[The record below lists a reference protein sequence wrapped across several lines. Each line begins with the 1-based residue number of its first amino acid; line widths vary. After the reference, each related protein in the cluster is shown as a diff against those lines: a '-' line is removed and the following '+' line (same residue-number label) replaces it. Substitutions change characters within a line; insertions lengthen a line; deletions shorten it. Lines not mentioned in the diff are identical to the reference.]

1 MFRSA
6 RNLLRLLVIARTLAR
21 HDALAPLQEVLPEAT
36 PAAAILVVGRLIAK
50 PRPGTAALR
59 PGERLAAALG
69 DLGPASIKRGQ
80 MLPPRPDML
89 GEQMA
94 AALSRLQDR
103 LAPFPAAEA
112 RATIA
117 AELGRPVGELFDSFD
132 DRPVSAAS
140 IAQVHFA
147 TTAADDAAPD
157 PGATDVAVKVLRPG
171 IERAFARDVE
181 LMLWLA
187 ELIERAQPR
196 LRR

>member
-21 HDALAPLQEVLPEAT
+21 HDALAPLQEVLPEGT
-36 PAAAILVVGRLIAK
+36 PAAAILVIGRLIAK
-50 PRPGTAALR
+50 PLPAAATRRRGARLGAALS
-59 PGERLAAALG
+59 E
-69 DLGPASIKRGQ
+69 LGPAFIKLGQ
-80 MLPPRPDML
+80 MLSPRSDML

-94 AALSRLQDR
+94 ADLSRLQDR
-103 LAPFPAAEA
+103 LAPFSAAEA

-147 TTAADDAAPD
+147 TVAPE
-157 PGATDVAVKVLRPG
+157 PGAEPG
-171 IERAFARDVE
+171 N
-181 LMLWLA
+181 
-187 ELIERAQPR
+187 P
-196 LRR
+196 